1 MGANGGTPEPRF
13 EDHDVGFSWMPDP
26 RELMKRACHAVRL
39 GAEGDIWV
47 VDPVDVP
54 GLDERIASLAGA
66 GGIAGVLQLL
76 DRHERDCAA
85 VAERHGVPL
94 HRLPFEGVPGAKLEA
109 IPVVRNPFWKEVAI
123 WSETDRT
130 LIVSESVGTAP
141 YFRAGDEPLG
151 IHPMMRLRPPR
162 DLEPYEPEHLLTG
175 HGTGLH
181 GPGTTEALVDAIAG
195 ARRRIPSAVASM
207 IHRR

>member
-1 MGANGGTPEPRF
+1 MGGEGEAPEPRF

-26 RELMKRACHAVRL
+26 RELMKRACHAARL
-39 GAEGDIWV
+39 GPEGEVWI

-54 GLDERIASLAGA
+54 RLDDRIAALAGPR
-66 GGIAGVLQLL
+66 GIAGVLQLL

-85 VAERHGVPL
+85 VAGRHGAPL
-94 HRLPFEGVPGAKLEA
+94 HRLPFDGVPGTKLEA
-109 IPVVRNPFWKEVAI
+109 IDVVSNPFWKEVAI
-123 WSETDRT
+123 WSESDRT

-151 IHPMMRLRPPR
+151 VHPMMRLRPPH

-181 GPGTTEALVDAIAG
+181 GAGTTAALVDAISG
-195 ARRRIPSAVASM
+195 ARRRLPRAMVSM
-207 IHRR
+207 IGRR